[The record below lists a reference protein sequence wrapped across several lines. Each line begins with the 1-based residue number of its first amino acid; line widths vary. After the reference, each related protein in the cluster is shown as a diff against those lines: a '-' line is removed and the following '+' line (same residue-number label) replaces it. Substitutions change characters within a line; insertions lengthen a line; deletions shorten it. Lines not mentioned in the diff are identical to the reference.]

1 MTTRL
6 SVNIN
11 DETAEALKDLA
22 ERRGTSVTEVVRRAV
37 AVYKFV
43 EDEVG
48 LQGKTMQLVDDKDR
62 VTTVAMV

>member
-11 DETAEALKDLA
+11 DETAAALKDLA
-22 ERRGTSVTEVVRRAV
+22 DRRDTSVTEIVRRAV

-48 LQGKTMQLVDDKDR
+48 QKGKTLQLVDENDR